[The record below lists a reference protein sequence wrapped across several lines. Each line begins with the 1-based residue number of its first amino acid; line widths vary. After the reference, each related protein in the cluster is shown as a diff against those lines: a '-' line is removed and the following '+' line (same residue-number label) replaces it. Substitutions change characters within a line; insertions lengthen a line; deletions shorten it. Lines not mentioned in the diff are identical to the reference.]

1 MTREVLVL
9 AHTGRHDAVE
19 AAAAVVTRLASA
31 GLTPVMLEKD
41 IDSLAR
47 LLGDEFQNTPVAVAG
62 REVPLQRCEVGMV
75 LGGDG
80 SILRA
85 ADLVLSL
92 IHI

>member
-47 LLGDEFQNTPVAVAG
+47 LLARSSRTPRSQWQGGRCPWSGARWAWSSAG
-62 REVPLQRCEVGMV
+62 TAPSCGPLTWSGRQTFR
-75 LGGDG
+75 
-80 SILRA
+80 
-85 ADLVLSL
+85 
-92 IHI
+92 